1 MISRLAVNGREK
13 IVLGAGGVNSQIV
26 QIYMDYS
33 SLPSIR
39 EIVLEEIRFYYE
51 PLIEGLCELQKIK
64 KEKG

>member
-1 MISRLAVNGREK
+1 
-13 IVLGAGGVNSQIV
+13 
-26 QIYMDYS
+26 MDYS